1 MRAIQIH
8 QYGAADTLS
17 LEDIATPNLQDHE
30 LLVAVRYSGVN
41 PIDVKIRSGNMQG
54 GLPKQFPFVPGWELA
69 GIVEQVG
76 ASVTSFKPGDAVYS
90 MPNFG
95 QGGSYAAF
103 VAINETEVAPK
114 PETLTFA
121 QAAAVPMVA
130 GAAYTSLFKFGNLA
144 SGQRI
149 LIHGAAGAVG
159 SFAVQMAKAAGAFVV
174 GTATGEGIPQ
184 LLALGADDVIDYVNE
199 DFATSEK
206 AKGMD
211 LVLDLVGGET
221 LMRSFGLVKKGG
233 LLLSTA
239 MPLWPEKAAE
249 AGIRADFVF
258 TSPDSV
264 MFRKIATLIDTGKLK
279 VNTPEVLPLADA
291 KKAHEMIENRIAKG
305 KMVLDPNQ

>member
-1 MRAIQIH
+1 MRAIQIQ
-8 QYGAADTLS
+8 QYGAADTLA
-17 LEDIATPNLQDHE
+17 LEEISIPNLQDHE

-41 PIDVKIRSGNMQG
+41 PIDAKIRAGNMQR

-69 GIVEQVG
+69 GVVERIG
-76 ASVTSFKPGDAVYS
+76 ASVTAFKPGDAVYS

-95 QGGSYAAF
+95 QGGSYADF
-103 VAINETEVAPK
+103 VVINEAEVAPK

-130 GAAYTSLFKFGNLA
+130 GAAYTSLFKFGKLV
-144 SGQRI
+144 SGQRV

-174 GTATGEGIPQ
+174 GTATGEGIAQ
-184 LLALGADDVIDYVNE
+184 LRASGADEVIDYVNE
-199 DFATSEK
+199 DFAISPK
-206 AKGMD
+206 AKDMD

-233 LLLSTA
+233 LLLSTT
-239 MPLWPEKAAE
+239 MPPSVEKAAE

-258 TSPDSV
+258 TSPDST
-264 MFRKIATLIDTGKLK
+264 MLREIATMIDEGNLK
-279 VNTPEVLPLADA
+279 VSDPLVLSLADA
-291 KKAHEMIENRIAKG
+291 RKAHEMIENRTAKG
-305 KMVLDPNQ
+305 KMVLNPNQ